1 MAEPTIGLSFD
12 DVLLVPRRSAVL
24 PSDVELGSSL
34 TDDIL
39 LTSPVVS
46 AAMDTVSESE
56 LAIALAREGG
66 IGVIHRAC
74 DIAEQVAMVSRVK
87 RSENAVIHKPTTVT
101 KEMTVGQ
108 VRDLVEDR
116 GYSGFP
122 VVDSEG
128 RLEGMVTSRDLRYFD
143 GDDESVARVMT
154 PMARL
159 VTGGPNTGME
169 EARRILY
176 ENRIEKLPL
185 VDTEGR
191 LEGLITG
198 ADIEKRIIYTS
209 AAKDPDGRL
218 RCGAAVG
225 VGPDF
230 KERGAALIE
239 AGADALF
246 IDAATGHT
254 DRVLHVISELRSL
267 GNLPV
272 VAGNVVTAAGARDL
286 IAAGASAIKVGVGP
300 GSICTTRVIAGVGM
314 PQFTAIRN
322 VADICRE
329 AGVRVIADGG
339 IRYSGDVVKALA
351 AGADLVML
359 GSLLAGTRESPGKTV
374 HFQGRR
380 FKTYR
385 GMGSLGAMKKGAG
398 DRYSQNSSGKMVAE
412 GVEGRV
418 AYKGPLADVLYQ
430 LMGGLR
436 SGMGYVGAGNLEE
449 LRNGAEFIRI
459 TPGGLRESHAHD
471 IVITEEP
478 TNYQPH
484 SS

>member
-1 MAEPTIGLSFD
+1 MAEPILGLSFD
-12 DVLLVPRRSAVL
+12 DVLLVPQRSSVL
-24 PSDVELGSSL
+24 PNLVNLGSSL
-34 TDDIL
+34 TGDIE

-74 DIAEQVAMVSRVK
+74 PIAEQVVMVSRVK
-87 RSENAVIHKPTTVT
+87 RSENAVIHRPEIVT

-108 VRDLVEDR
+108 VRDLVGER
-116 GYSGFP
+116 GFSGFP
-122 VVDSEG
+122 VVSADG
-128 RLEGMVTSRDLRYFD
+128 VLEGMVTGRDLRYFD
-143 GDDESVARVMT
+143 GDTEKVAQVMT
-154 PMARL
+154 PRERL
-159 VTGGPNTGME
+159 VTGGPDTGME
-169 EARRILY
+169 AARRILY

-185 VDTEGR
+185 VDAEGK
-191 LEGLITG
+191 LVGLITG
-198 ADIEKRIIYTS
+198 ADIEKRITYTS
-209 AAKDPDGRL
+209 AAKDPNGRL

-230 KERGAALIE
+230 KDRGQALIE

-254 DRVLHVISELRSL
+254 DRVMDVITELRSL
-267 GNLPV
+267 GDLPV
-272 VAGNVVTAAGARDL
+272 VAGNVVTKQGAKDL

-314 PQFTAIRN
+314 PQFTAIQN
-322 VADICRE
+322 VAEVARE

-359 GSLLAGTRESPGKTV
+359 GSLLAGTRESPGATV
-374 HFQGRR
+374 HYQGRR

-385 GMGSLGAMKKGAG
+385 GMGSLGAMEKGAS
-398 DRYSQNSSGKMVAE
+398 DRYSQNSSGKLVAE

-418 AYKGPLADVLYQ
+418 AYKGPLADVLFQ

-436 SGMGYVGAGNLEE
+436 SGMGYVGANNLGE
-449 LRNGAEFIRI
+449 LRDFAEFVRI

-471 IVITEEP
+471 VTITEEP
-478 TNYQPH
+478 TNYQPLG
-484 SS
+484 S

>member
-1 MAEPTIGLSFD
+1 MAEPHLGLSFD
-12 DVLLVPRRSAVL
+12 DILLVPQRSSVL
-24 PSDVELGSSL
+24 PNLVSLGSSL
-34 TDDIL
+34 TNEIE

-74 DIAEQVAMVSRVK
+74 SIDEQATMVSRVK
-87 RSENAVIHKPTTVT
+87 RSENAVIHEPEIVPKD
-101 KEMTVGQ
+101 MTVGE
-108 VRDLVEDR
+108 VRALVEER
-116 GYSGFP
+116 GFSGFP
-122 VVDSEG
+122 VVGEDG
-128 RLEGMVTSRDLRYFD
+128 LLEGMVTGRDLRYFD
-143 GDDESVARVMT
+143 GDTEKVAEVMT
-154 PMARL
+154 PRGRL
-159 VTGGPNTGME
+159 ITGGPDTSME
-169 EARRILY
+169 DARRILY

-185 VDTEGR
+185 VCSEGK
-191 LEGLITG
+191 LVGLITG
-198 ADIEKRIIYTS
+198 ADIEKRITYTS

-230 KERGAALIE
+230 KDRGQALVE

-254 DRVLHVISELRSL
+254 DRVMEVVEGLRSL
-267 GNLPV
+267 SNLPV
-272 VAGNVVTAAGARDL
+272 VAGNVVTTQGAKDL
-286 IAAGASAIKVGVGP
+286 ISAGASAIKVGVGP

-322 VADICRE
+322 VADVARE

-374 HFQGRR
+374 HYQGRR

-385 GMGSLGAMKKGAG
+385 GMGSLGAMKKGSS
-398 DRYSQNSSGKMVAE
+398 DRYSQNSSGKLVAE

-418 AYKGPLADVLYQ
+418 AYKGPLADVLFQ

-436 SGMGYVGAGNLEE
+436 SGMGYVGASSLAE
-449 LRNGAEFIRI
+449 LREFAEFIRI

-471 IVITEEP
+471 VTITEEP
-478 TNYQPH
+478 TNYQPLG
-484 SS
+484 